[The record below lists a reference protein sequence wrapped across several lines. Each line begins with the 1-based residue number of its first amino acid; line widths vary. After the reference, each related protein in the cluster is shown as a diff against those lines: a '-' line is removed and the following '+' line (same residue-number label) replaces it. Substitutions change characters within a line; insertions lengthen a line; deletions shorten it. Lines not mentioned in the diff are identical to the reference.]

1 MAKRLIRMSR
11 SPCFLMTESSRT
23 NLNMKELI
31 KLDGSGITTTTTD
44 KGVTKIAFQKA
55 SDFKDEYLRKFPDSS
70 AKERKLA
77 FERYV
82 REQSTAVAQAL
93 DMSKMISL
101 IEQGKLG
108 VKRVSVNKKQTE
120 MTTVFIDLS
129 ATAKAGEVKAQA
141 DSLSEADARELIEYL
156 QKKLAKDVN
165 SASVDFQNLLAQ

>member
-1 MAKRLIRMSR
+1 
-11 SPCFLMTESSRT
+11 
-23 NLNMKELI
+23 MKELI

-44 KGVTKIAFQKA
+44 KGVTRIAFQKA
-55 SDFKDEYLRKFPDSS
+55 SDFKDDYLRKFPDST

-82 REQSTAVAQAL
+82 REQSSAVAQAL

-129 ATAKAGEVKAQA
+129 ATAKASEVKVQA

-156 QKKLAKDVN
+156 QKKLSKDVK